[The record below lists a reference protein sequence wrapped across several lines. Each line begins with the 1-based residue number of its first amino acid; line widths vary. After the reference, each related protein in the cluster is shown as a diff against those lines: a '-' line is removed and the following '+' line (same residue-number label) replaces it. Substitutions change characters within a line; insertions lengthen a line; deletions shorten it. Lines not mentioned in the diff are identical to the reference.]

1 MGSDSADPGV
11 VSFEAGLLGPL
22 HLAVGTTVIGARGE
36 RQRTCFAL
44 LLLASVNEG
53 PLSGPVLRR
62 DGAWLREVSPD
73 GMDAGGAPA
82 GRRC

>member
-1 MGSDSADPGV
+1 MRDLFGKEGWATRAAID
-11 VSFEAGLLGPL
+11 LL
-22 HLAVGTTVIGARGE
+22 V
-36 RQRTCFAL
+36 
-44 LLLASVNEG
+44 ASMNEG